1 MRGLVTRF
9 DADKGVGQITADDG
23 ARYSFH
29 CTAILDGSR
38 VIKVGTTVEFE
49 VRPGLL
55 GAWEATS
62 IAAATREDT

>member
-9 DADKGVGQITADDG
+9 DAGTGVGQITADDG
-23 ARYSFH
+23 ARYGFH

-38 VIKVGTTVEFE
+38 VIEVGTTVEFD

-62 IAAATREDT
+62 VAAAPRDDT